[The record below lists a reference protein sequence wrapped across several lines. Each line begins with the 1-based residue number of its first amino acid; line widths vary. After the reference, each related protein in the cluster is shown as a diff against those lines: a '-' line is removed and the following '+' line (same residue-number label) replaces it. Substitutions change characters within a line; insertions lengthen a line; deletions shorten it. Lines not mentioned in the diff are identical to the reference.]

1 MSMKFLLVL
10 AVLLV
15 AFWVWRNNRVSESP
29 PERPKRRDAHL
40 PLPMIA
46 CDHCGT
52 HLPEDEAVK
61 GSDGRYC
68 CQEHRRQHE
77 TPTR

>member
-1 MSMKFLLVL
+1 MKFLLVL

-15 AFWVWRNNRVSESP
+15 AFWIWRNNRQADRTSGQ
-29 PERPKRRDAHL
+29 PERRDAAQ

-46 CDHCGT
+46 CDLCGT
-52 HLPEDEAVK
+52 HLPEGEAVK

-68 CQEHRRQHE
+68 CQEHRRQRE
-77 TPTR
+77 TTPR